1 MRPQQTPN
9 HKLLMR
15 SRILDCTFSPFQY
28 LFTFYGAWA
37 ALCLVHITVHKTCKG
52 QGMFFFPVGLLFL
65 FASKGVCGGF
75 WASFE
80 LLLFL
85 VYAKPLWELNRE
97 GDDWKNSF
105 PLDCT

>member
-1 MRPQQTPN
+1 M
-9 HKLLMR
+9 
-15 SRILDCTFSPFQY
+15 
-28 LFTFYGAWA
+28 
-37 ALCLVHITVHKTCKG
+37 V
-52 QGMFFFPVGLLFL
+52 FFPVGLLFL

-85 VYAKPLWELNRE
+85 AYAKPLWELNRE